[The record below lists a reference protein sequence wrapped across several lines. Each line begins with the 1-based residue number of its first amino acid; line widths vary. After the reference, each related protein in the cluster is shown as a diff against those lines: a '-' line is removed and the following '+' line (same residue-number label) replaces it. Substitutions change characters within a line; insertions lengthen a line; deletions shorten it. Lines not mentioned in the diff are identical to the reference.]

1 MTIASARGPLSRSNE
16 ANISAPMDKAHPTCN
31 VSAESTPSRCLL
43 NSKAAL
49 LVLVYFVSSFYLL
62 PSLPC
67 TRQNPILR
75 AAPNGCKLGGV
86 KTSVDLD
93 PELQDAVDK
102 TVSLVRE
109 KPATVLRMAIRA
121 GLPLIASRFQAPR
134 PEGYFAGDYP
144 LPDDRLALEAAMASL
159 PQSPDR

>member
-1 MTIASARGPLSRSNE
+1 MKPEARMAQLYALSDFTLRSSPLALRPAKSHLARSTNWVQ
-16 ANISAPMDKAHPTCN
+16 I
-31 VSAESTPSRCLL
+31 
-43 NSKAAL
+43 
-49 LVLVYFVSSFYLL
+49 
-62 PSLPC
+62 
-67 TRQNPILR
+67 
-75 AAPNGCKLGGV
+75 GGV

-93 PELQDAVDK
+93 PELQDEVDK

-144 LPDDRLALEAAMASL
+144 LPDDRLALEAAMANL